1 MLRPHHAPERGSSLV
16 EYGAVILL
24 VAGIVATVAL
34 TNVPAKVGGMFSHG
48 MDCILR
54 LGECERPDGGSGPQ
68 AAPGEDDGT
77 PSDRRVVAPPDGN
90 AIPPENADLPE
101 ENGRPENADLPA
113 STGPADEEVVVEP
126 VVFGWFDGDDPGLVP
141 DPETKPDEVN
151 DWWEGLSEAEREE
164 VMREEPENIRG
175 LDGVPAEVRNELN
188 REFLDAEVER
198 MLEEEGLTPDEALEF
213 TLEEVRDD
221 PVPGAP
227 SLELWEMLKLQRTVS
242 AEGSDHYIL
251 TLDPDEGRAIVS
263 TGNPDTADNVA
274 TLVPGTGIEWTAING
289 QLGRAQNLR
298 EAAARVDEEADHA
311 VVSWIGYDSPNWGQA
326 PFGGKAEDGKDDL
339 QDFQYGLRVTHE
351 GEPSN
356 NTLIGHSYGSV
367 VVGHAARNDSGVYV
381 DNIIL
386 VGSPGIGGTVDE
398 LNFDGDIEDVHVAMS
413 DEDWIN
419 QNALKGFHDYDELYD
434 GLEDSGAS
442 RIETGP
448 ETEHDGYFNQEEDEE
463 SGEKVDTTELRQFGG
478 IIAGAE

>member
-1 MLRPHHAPERGSSLV
+1 MLRPRRAPERGASLV

-34 TNVPAKVGGMFSHG
+34 TDVPSRVGGMFSHG
-48 MDCILR
+48 MDCVLR
-54 LGECERPDGGSGPQ
+54 LGECERPDGDPDGPQ
-68 AAPGEDDGT
+68 AAPEDDG
-77 PSDRRVVAPPDGN
+77 APPDGRVVVPPDEE
-90 AIPPENADLPE
+90 AAQPENADLPE
-101 ENGRPENADLPA
+101 EEGRPGNADLPTA
-113 STGPADEEVVVEP
+113 VGPADEEVVVEP
-126 VVFGWFDGDDPGLVP
+126 VSWFGGGPELAP

-164 VMREEPENIRG
+164 VMREEPEHIRD
-175 LDGVPAEVRNELN
+175 LDGVPAEIRNELN

-198 MLEEEGLTPDEALEF
+198 LLEEEGQSADEALEF
-213 TLEEVRDD
+213 TLDEVRDD
-221 PVPGAP
+221 VPGAP

-242 AEGSDHYIL
+242 ADGSDHYIL
-251 TLDPDEGRAIVS
+251 ALDPDEGRAIVS

-298 EAAARVDEEADHA
+298 DAATRVDEEADHA
-311 VVSWIGYDSPNWGQA
+311 VVSWIGYDTPSWGQA

-351 GEPSN
+351 GGPSN

-381 DNIIL
+381 DNIVL
-386 VGSPGIGGTVDE
+386 VGSPGIGGPVDE
-398 LNFDGDIEDVHVAMS
+398 LNFDGDVGDVHVAMS

-419 QNALKGFHDYDELYD
+419 QNTLKGFHDYDGLYD
-434 GLEDSGAS
+434 DLEQSGVS
-442 RIETGP
+442 IIDTGP
-448 ETEHDGYFNQEEDEE
+448 ETEHDGYFNQQEDEN
-463 SGEKVDTTELRQFGG
+463 SGEKVDTIELRQFGG
-478 IIAGAE
+478 IIAGAG